1 MKIMDSLLSPGHN
14 MNKRP
19 LSILIL
25 YSLQIVNFAHSYS
38 VSSNSG
44 TASNLSEKVTSFQD
58 FKDLIHHFHIDD
70 SAFDLK
76 NVTYGK
82 DMTAI
87 FTKGRDAAID
97 PDAKKNMVCMYFYI
111 FLQPAI

>member
-1 MKIMDSLLSPGHN
+1 MKIMDSLLSPGHD

-44 TASNLSEKVTSFQD
+44 TASNLSEK
-58 FKDLIHHFHIDD
+58 DLIHHFHIDD

-87 FTKGRDAAID
+87 FTKGRNAAID